1 MIISVSR
8 IICLIK
14 VFQTTVFVCPA
25 IFCRSRKK
33 QILALSIII
42 TLYNLKSMSQQMV
55 KPMDGETSDNVVT

>member
-1 MIISVSR
+1 MLDKSFSNNC
-8 IICLIK
+8 ICM
-14 VFQTTVFVCPA
+14 PA